1 MFIALF
7 LTNIVSTLYM
17 TGVIWFVQLVHYPLF
32 NLVGE
37 DNFVRYEALH
47 NTRTGIVVA
56 PAMLAELGSSLLLV
70 VLTSSI
76 PRWQTVTGL
85 ILTLG
90 LWLSTWLLQVPQ
102 HTILTAGFDANAHSY
117 LVNSNWLRTI
127 LWSLRSALVVWWLLL
142 RLAD

>member
-1 MFIALF
+1 
-7 LTNIVSTLYM
+7 M

-47 NTRTGIVVA
+47 NTRTGLVVA

-70 VLTSSI
+70 ILTSTI
-76 PRWQTVTGL
+76 LRWQTVTGL

-90 LWLSTWLLQVPQ
+90 LWASTWLLQVPQ
-102 HTILTAGFDANAHSY
+102 HTILTAGFDANAHST
-117 LVNSNWLRTI
+117 LVTSNWLRTVF
-127 LWSLRSALVVWWLLL
+127 WTLRSGLVVWWLVQ
-142 RLAD
+142 RLER